1 MLLAVDV
8 GNTQT
13 FLGLFEGER
22 LADTW
27 RVATDRSRTGDE
39 LVVLLGGLLDPDAV
53 DGICLS
59 TTVPLLLRE
68 WERLAGRWAHAP
80 LLAVGPGIRTGIPI
94 RYDDPREVGPDRI
107 VNAVAAKT
115 RYGAPVIVVD
125 FGTSTNFDVVSPE
138 GEYVGGVLAPGIE
151 TSMDALF
158 ARAARLVKVDY
169 VEPPSVIG
177 KTTVAGLQSGLVHGF
192 AGQVDG
198 IVAAIRGELEAPET
212 RVIAT
217 GGLAELV
224 AHALDH
230 DRARR
235 PVPHAR
241 GPPPRLGAQ
250 PVIPDPAT
258 LAVFCGAALALLV
271 VPGPAVLYI
280 VAQLDRR
287 RAPRGRRVDAR
298 DPGGR
303 ARARLRGCARAL
315 RRSLAASALA
325 FDTVKYLGAAYLVA
339 IGLWT
344 LFRGGSPTDPD
355 EERPPTRYRRR
366 FAQGVVVQILN
377 PKTALFFLAFL
388 PQFVDQSA
396 GRVGLQMLFLG
407 LIFVALAIVSDGD
420 VGARRGDGLGAA
432 PRARRL
438 PAGAALRQRL
448 GLRRPRRRDG
458 AHRVAPRLDVA

>member
-1 MLLAVDV
+1 MYARAVLLAVDV

-13 FLGLFEGER
+13 VLGLFEGKE
-22 LADTW
+22 LCDTW

-115 RYGAPVIVVD
+115 RLGAPVIVVD
-125 FGTSTNFDVVSPE
+125 FGTSTNFDVVSPA

-177 KTTVAGLQSGLVHGF
+177 KTTVAGLQSGLVYGF

-198 IVAAIRGELEAPET
+198 IVTAIRGELEAPGAP
-212 RVIAT
+212 VIAT

-224 AHALDH
+224 A
-230 DRARR
+230 
-235 PVPHAR
+235 PHSSTIE
-241 GPPPRLGAQ
+241 Q
-250 PVIPDPAT
+250 IDPFLT
-258 LAVFCGAALALLV
+258 L
-271 VPGPAVLYI
+271 
-280 VAQLDRR
+280 
-287 RAPRGRRVDAR
+287 
-298 DPGGR
+298 
-303 ARARLRGCARAL
+303 
-315 RRSLAASALA
+315 
-325 FDTVKYLGAAYLVA
+325 
-339 IGLWT
+339 
-344 LFRGGSPTDPD
+344 
-355 EERPPTRYRRR
+355 E
-366 FAQGVVVQILN
+366 
-377 PKTALFFLAFL
+377 
-388 PQFVDQSA
+388 
-396 GRVGLQMLFLG
+396 
-407 LIFVALAIVSDGD
+407 
-420 VGARRGDGLGAA
+420 
-432 PRARRL
+432 
-438 PAGAALRQRL
+438 
-448 GLRRPRRRDG
+448 GLRLVWELNR
-458 AHRVAPRLDVA
+458 